1 MTRNPDPR
9 VAVPTFGRELV
20 HAVPAGLRADAIV
33 LTQPEPWALCAPL
46 FDGARTQ
53 VHQVTSM
60 ERERVDAVT
69 DGFGPAA
76 AVWGIGGGSAVDHA
90 KYVAWKTGLP
100 LVLVPSI
107 LSVDAAFTKA
117 IGVREGSRV
126 RYVGAVYPD
135 HFLIDFGIL
144 QASPPIMNRAGVGD
158 ILSIFT
164 ALWDWRE
171 AGARLGE
178 PWDADV
184 AAQSRELL
192 DRMLAGGRDI
202 GAVNDA
208 GLRLLAELY
217 VGEVRLCEQ
226 VGNARPEEGSEHYF
240 AYALEHRTRRHY
252 LHGALVG
259 LGVLLAGAWQG
270 QDIGPIAAFLKEVG
284 LDCRFQAVGCT
295 ADEVHATL
303 TGMDEYLAHESQLLP
318 GVFHFRGAPSPD
330 EASRLIAQVEAA
342 LNAA

>member
-1 MTRNPDPR
+1 MSTIPEPR
-9 VAVPTFGRELV
+9 VAEPTFGRDLV
-20 HAVPAGLRADAIV
+20 RGVPDALRRDAIV
-33 LTQPEPWALCAPL
+33 LTQPEPWAFCAPL
-46 FDGARTQ
+46 FADARVQ
-53 VHQVTSM
+53 VHAVQTM
-60 ERERVDAVT
+60 ERSQVDAVT
-69 DGFGPAA
+69 DAFGPAA
-76 AVWGIGGGSAVDHA
+76 SVWGIGGGSAVDHA

-135 HFLIDFGIL
+135 HFLVDYGIL
-144 QASPPIMNRAGVGD
+144 QASPPILNRAGVGD

-171 AGARLGE
+171 AGQRLGE
-178 PWDADV
+178 PYDADV
-184 AAQSRELL
+184 AARSGALL
-192 DRMLAGGRDI
+192 DRMFAGGRDI
-202 GAVNDA
+202 GAVNDD

-217 VGEVRLCEQ
+217 VGEVRLCER

-259 LGVLLAGAWQG
+259 LGVMLAGAWQG
-270 QDIGPIAAFLKEVG
+270 QDIAPVAAFLRDVG
-284 LDCRFQAVGCT
+284 LDCGFEAVGCT
-295 ADEVHATL
+295 VDEARETL
-303 TGMDEYLAHESQLLP
+303 LGMDDYLAHETQLLP
-318 GVFHFRGAPSPD
+318 GVFHFRGAPGPRD
-330 EASRLIAQVEAA
+330 ADRLIAQVLEAVRGT
-342 LNAA
+342 